1 MLRVY
6 NYSKYININE
16 QETQQSEVEKVSVPT
31 IVERNVNYKGVSG
44 VVKDVILP
52 DGRYV
57 SDIYGQSPTGCG
69 LCNIIK
75 FGTEKDT
82 YYRCNIRNGNRGVN
96 SNAIIGCVAINTKT
110 GKRLMKDFPDTI
122 VLSDIITIWN
132 ERSIVEIV
140 CNCVSC
146 DDRSKLY
153 LKTSEDE
160 DYDYRLYNICR
171 LDEGKPLISKWCD
184 FIDTF
189 TSGKASVMIEDDC
202 NIIDT
207 DGNFLLKNWC
217 TNIDS
222 PDENGYR
229 ICQFEDDDLD
239 NDINLMDDELNIL
252 LPENVKSLKYIE
264 LAWGEETKE
273 SDGEIFYREPESVY
287 FYEGEKNVKSLSG
300 YRQSNSGAP
309 IDEKNFIL
317 DNNLNVVVEDVKGLE
332 KIDRESGDGISY
344 IVIKH
349 KNGERVYNILSE
361 SGLAYPNEWFDAY
374 EEGPYGSHSLII
386 AFHDGTKGMFN
397 KISMKPIV
405 LHDGTERFEDLK
417 SACVLNDE
425 EDRYAV
431 VKNDNG
437 KMNLINTCYDY
448 RYRTGDRAIGN
459 TPYLHY
465 VFKDWVDKINWLGP
479 VLFITVNG
487 VTKLLWRNG
496 KTYGCTLN
504 NIMRIANDVF
514 VIEDENLHYNFL
526 KMDEDGLFS
535 SKWFDG
541 VFDCYG
547 TSGEK
552 NFDNDL
558 ESTWYPIV
566 EYNGKYTYLD
576 TERFRFLFQQNS
588 EHDNDD
594 WDSVRWFD
602 DCEPYGEPHGNF
614 VFKVV
619 EDGAEK
625 YLDVWG
631 DEVDENGNE
640 IEDE

>member
-1 MLRVY
+1 MLKVY

-16 QETQQSEVEKVSVPT
+16 QETQQSEMQNVSVPT

-44 VVKDVILP
+44 VVKDIILP

-69 LCNIIK
+69 LCNIIE
-75 FGTEKDT
+75 FGTEKDR
-82 YYRCNIRNGNRGVN
+82 YYQCNIRDGNYGVN
-96 SNAIIGCVAINTKT
+96 SNTIIGCVAINTKT

-122 VLSDIITIWN
+122 VLSRIITIWN
-132 ERSIVEIV
+132 ERSIVEIG
-140 CNCVSC
+140 CKCISN
-146 DDRSKLY
+146 DRTKLY
-153 LKTSEDE
+153 LNSSQDM
-160 DYDYRLYNICR
+160 DYDLYNICR

-184 FIDTF
+184 HIDAF
-189 TSGKASVMIEDDC
+189 TNGKASVMIEDDY

-207 DGNFLLKNWC
+207 DGNFLLKDWC
-217 TNIDS
+217 TDIYS

-229 ICQFEDDDLD
+229 VCQFEDDELD

-273 SDGEIFYREPESVY
+273 PDGEIFYGEPESVY
-287 FYEGEKNVKSLSG
+287 FYEGEKNVKS
-300 YRQSNSGAP
+300 NSGVS

-317 DNNLNVVVEDVKGLE
+317 DNNLNVVVEDVYGLE
-332 KIDRESGDGISY
+332 KIDRESNDGTSY
-344 IVIKH
+344 IVIKR
-349 KNGERVYNILSE
+349 KSGEDIYNILSE
-361 SGLAYPNEWFDAY
+361 GGLAYPNEWFDAY

-386 AFHDGTKGMFN
+386 TFHDGTKGLFN
-397 KISMKPIV
+397 KMSMKPIV
-405 LHDGTERFEDLK
+405 LYDGTERFRDLK
-417 SACVLNDE
+417 SACALNDE

-431 VKNDNG
+431 VQNDDG
-437 KMNLINTCYDY
+437 KMNLINTCYEY

-459 TPYLHY
+459 APYLHY
-465 VFKDWVDKINWLGP
+465 VFKKWVDKINWLGP

-487 VTKLLWRNG
+487 ETKLLWRDG

-504 NIMRIANDVF
+504 NIIRVANDTF

-541 VFDCYG
+541 VSDCYG
-547 TSGEK
+547 TSCTSD
-552 NFDNDL
+552 FDNDL

-576 TERFRFLFQQNS
+576 TERFRFLFQS
-588 EHDNDD
+588 GGEHDNDD

-602 DCEPYGEPHGNF
+602 DCEPYTTPHDNF

-619 EDGAEK
+619 EDGVEK
-625 YLDVWG
+625 YLNDWG
-631 DEVDENGNE
+631 DEVDENGDE